1 MHLLQVHPAEQLQY
15 SRSLGCGK
23 WPQLCSPHYL
33 FLLNMHLLQVLPAEQ
48 FDHVVVA
55 SGHYSVPNVP
65 DFPGIAKFRGRVFH
79 AHDFRYTDKNIHES

>member
-1 MHLLQVHPAEQLQY
+1 
-15 SRSLGCGK
+15 
-23 WPQLCSPHYL
+23 
-33 FLLNMHLLQVLPAEQ
+33 MHLLQVLPAEQ

-79 AHDFRYTDKNIHES
+79 AHDFRYTDKKHS